1 MVTAM
6 NRWVRIG
13 ILAAVLAVTG
23 GAMWLFQA
31 TYSAEV
37 QADATEE
44 PARLDYSALAQETP
58 AAESGRRV
66 IDTHA
71 HLFNPASWP
80 NIEAVMNTH
89 GIERFINLSGGA
101 PRRGMTRALEL
112 QAESQGRILN
122 CMTINWDGIDEVAF
136 GETVAAELELAVTRY
151 HYVGLKVSKA
161 LGLGVVDA
169 DGYLIPVD
177 DARLFPIWQKAGE
190 LGVPV
195 FIHTSDPAAFWEPTT
210 PENERY
216 DELNAH
222 PNWSFSGPEYP
233 PRDELL
239 RQRDHL
245 LELFPQTT
253 FIGLHFGN
261 NPEDIEYVARVLA
274 TYPNLYVD
282 LAARVPEIGRHDPAA
297 VRDLFMTHQDR
308 ILFATDIA
316 MGITRRGDDVLV
328 LGSSGEEPDTPER
341 IGPFFEA
348 HWRFLETNDT
358 DFAHPTP
365 IQGNW
370 TISGIGLPEEVL
382 QKIYYG
388 NAHRLIIEPA
398 LRRAGIEE

>member
-1 MVTAM
+1 M
-6 NRWVRIG
+6 
-13 ILAAVLAVTG
+13 
-23 GAMWLFQA
+23 
-31 TYSAEV
+31 
-37 QADATEE
+37 
-44 PARLDYSALAQETP
+44 
-58 AAESGRRV
+58 
-66 IDTHA
+66 
-71 HLFNPASWP
+71 
-80 NIEAVMNTH
+80 
-89 GIERFINLSGGA
+89 
-101 PRRGMTRALEL
+101 
-112 QAESQGRILN
+112 
-122 CMTINWDGIDEVAF
+122 
-136 GETVAAELELAVTRY
+136 
-151 HYVGLKVSKA
+151 
-161 LGLGVVDA
+161 
-169 DGYLIPVD
+169 
-177 DARLFPIWQKAGE
+177 
-190 LGVPV
+190 
-195 FIHTSDPAAFWEPTT
+195 
-210 PENERY
+210 
-216 DELNAH
+216 
-222 PNWSFSGPEYP
+222 
-233 PRDELL
+233 
-239 RQRDHL
+239 
-245 LELFPQTT
+245 
-253 FIGLHFGN
+253 
-261 NPEDIEYVARVLA
+261 LA